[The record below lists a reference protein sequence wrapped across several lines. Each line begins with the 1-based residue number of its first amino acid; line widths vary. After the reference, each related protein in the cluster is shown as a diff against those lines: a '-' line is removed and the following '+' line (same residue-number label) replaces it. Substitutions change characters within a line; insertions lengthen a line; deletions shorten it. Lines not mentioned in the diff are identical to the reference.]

1 MFIFSSLLFSSLLFS
16 SLLFAAAEVIVFDI
30 LYTSFVCGFE
40 GEKKKIIPSHSSSK
54 QDRLFLS
61 LSLSRTHTH
70 FREREK
76 EKEKPPRALFVF
88 FVIKILLILLR
99 LLHAFFY
106 TDSLERRRRR

>member
-40 GEKKKIIPSHSSSK
+40 GEKKKIISSHSSSK

-61 LSLSRTHTH
+61 LSLSHTHTLQ
-70 FREREK
+70 RERER
-76 EKEKPPRALFVF
+76 ERETAACALR
-88 FVIKILLILLR
+88 ILCYQNSSYSSSSSPCFLLYR
-99 LLHAFFY
+99 
-106 TDSLERRRRR
+106 